1 MSRAERR
8 AVPSRTLADGLVLRG
23 ATPDDIDGLVSLYEK
38 AFGEQDGPDVRAF
51 LADPEILE
59 AWSLVCDGAKIASAI
74 GRIDHRMQ
82 LDGLEFVTAQ
92 IEYVATDDDYQRRGL
107 VAAQM
112 AWHHDACVDA
122 GIDVQMIGGIPYF
135 YRRFG
140 YGYGLEDCALFL
152 FDRARVEAVPAVA
165 HKVRRAAETDLGAI
179 LRLESERPTLGL
191 RVVRDERSW
200 QRVLRMCD
208 DNEWGDIFIAEDE
221 RGVAGWVRVFD
232 HPNEKRTFML
242 PSVARSADAVTE
254 LVRAALDRA
263 GDNMLIGFD
272 SPGTI
277 FADQLRVLGDPFVF
291 GLGYYVRIPD
301 PISFLETLRPVL
313 SQRLA
318 ESDLAA
324 ERGTV
329 EISLY
334 TYGIALDYDAGAVT
348 AVRKVGGVE
357 DPTDVDGIG
366 VAPDWFPALA
376 LGRWKATDLAK
387 RADDVLI
394 LRDHH
399 LMNVLFPY
407 RTSDVSG
414 DF

>member
-1 MSRAERR
+1 MLRAATE
-8 AVPSRTLADGLVLRG
+8 ADVDGL
-23 ATPDDIDGLVSLYEK
+23 AELYVD

-51 LADPEILE
+51 TEDPAILT
-59 AWSLVCDGAKIASAI
+59 AWSVVTDGPHVVSAI

-82 LDGLEFVTAQ
+82 LDGFEFDTAQ
-92 IEYVATDDDYQRRGL
+92 IEFVATDDDYQRRGL

-112 AWHHDACVDA
+112 AWHHDNCRDA

-140 YGYGLEDCALFL
+140 YGYGLEDAALFL
-152 FDRARVEAVPAVA
+152 FDRPRVDAAASTTSLTVRTARPD
-165 HKVRRAAETDLGAI
+165 DLGAI
-179 LRLESERPTLGL
+179 LRLEDERPTVGL

-200 QRVLRMCD
+200 RRALRMSD
-208 DNEWGDIFIAEDE
+208 QNPWADIFVAEDAA
-221 RGVAGWVRVFD
+221 GVVGWARVFD
-232 HPNEKRTFML
+232 HPNEKRMFLL
-242 PSVARSADAVTE
+242 PSVARTPDAVTA

-263 GDNMLIGFD
+263 GPHLLVGFD
-272 SPGTI
+272 SPGTV
-277 FADQLRVLGDPFVF
+277 FADQMRVLGDSFVY

-301 PISFLETLRPVL
+301 PIGFLDRMRPLL
-313 SQRLA
+313 SSRLA
-318 ESDLAA
+318 ASDLADA
-324 ERGTV
+324 SGSV

-334 TYGIALDYDAGAVT
+334 SSGIAIDYAAGEVSGI
-348 AVRKVGGVE
+348 RPIRGVE

-376 LGRWKATDLAK
+376 LGRWKATELAA
-387 RADDVLI
+387 RVDDVLI

-399 LMNVLFPY
+399 VMNVLFPH

>member
-1 MSRAERR
+1 MPDAGSR
-8 AVPSRTLADGLVLRG
+8 PLPDGLVLRG
-23 ATPDDIDGLVSLYEK
+23 ATPADVDDLAALYVR

-51 LADPEILE
+51 AADPAILS
-59 AWSLVCDGAKIASAI
+59 AWSVVSDGARIVSAI
-74 GRIDHRMQ
+74 GRIEHRMQ
-82 LDGLEFVTAQ
+82 YDGLEFDVAQ

-112 AWHHDACVDA
+112 SWHHDACRDA
-122 GIDVQMIGGIPYF
+122 GLDVQMIGGIPYF

-140 YGYGLEDCALFL
+140 YGYGLEDASLFL
-152 FDRARVEAVPAVA
+152 FDRARVDAAPADPA
-165 HKVRRAAETDLGAI
+165 LRVRTATADDLDAI
-179 LRLESERPTLGL
+179 LRLETERPTLGL

-200 QRVLRMCD
+200 ERALRRCD
-208 DNEWGDIFIAEDE
+208 KNPWAEIFVAEDDA
-221 RGVAGWVRVFD
+221 GVVGWARVFD
-232 HPNEKRTFML
+232 HPNEKRMFL
-242 PSVARSADAVTE
+242 FPSVARTRDAVTV
-254 LVRAALDRA
+254 LVRAALERA

-272 SPGTI
+272 SPGTM
-277 FADQLRVLGDPFVF
+277 FADQLRVLGDGFVY

-301 PISFLETLRPVL
+301 PVGFLERLRPVL

-318 ESDLAA
+318 RSDLATA
-324 ERGTV
+324 HGSV

-334 TYGIALDYDAGAVT
+334 TYGIAIDYADGEVT
-348 AVRKVGGVE
+348 AVRRVAGVE

-366 VAPDWFPALA
+366 VAPDWFPALVF
-376 LGRWKATDLAK
+376 GRCKATDLAK
-387 RADDVLI
+387 RVDDVLI

-399 LMNVLFPY
+399 LMNVLFPH

>member
-1 MSRAERR
+1 MSPVTSDR
-8 AVPSRTLADGLVLRG
+8 PGSRTLADGLVLRA
-23 ATPDDIDGLVSLYEK
+23 ATAADVDDLARLYTD

-51 LADPEILE
+51 TEDPAVLA
-59 AWSLVCDGAKIASAI
+59 AWSVVSDGPRVVSAI

-82 LDGLEFVTAQ
+82 LDGFEFDTAQ
-92 IEYVATDDDYQRRGL
+92 IEFVATDDSYQRRGL

-112 AWHHDACVDA
+112 AWHHDNCREA

-140 YGYGLEDCALFL
+140 YGYGLEDASLFL
-152 FDRARVEAVPAVA
+152 FDRARVDAAPTGALT
-165 HKVRRAAETDLGAI
+165 VRTARPDDLGAI
-179 LRLESERPTLGL
+179 LRLEDERPRHGL

-200 QRVLRMCD
+200 GRALRMSD
-208 DNEWGDIFIAEDE
+208 ENPWADIFVAEDVH
-221 RGVAGWVRVFD
+221 GLVGWARVFD
-232 HPNEKRTFML
+232 HPNEQRMFLL
-242 PSVARSADAVTE
+242 PSVARTPDAVTA

-263 GDNMLIGFD
+263 GAHMLIGFD
-272 SPGTI
+272 SPGTV
-277 FADQLRVLGDPFVF
+277 FSEQLRTLGDSFVY

-301 PISFLETLRPVL
+301 PIGFLDRLRPIL
-313 SQRLA
+313 SERLA
-318 ESDLAA
+318 GSDLADTA
-324 ERGTV
+324 GSL

-334 TYGIALDYDAGAVT
+334 HSGIAIDYAQGEVISI
-348 AVRKVGGVE
+348 RPIPGVE

-366 VAPDWFPALA
+366 VAPDWFPALV

-387 RADDVLI
+387 RVDDVLI

-399 LMNVLFPY
+399 LMNVLFPQ
-407 RTSDVSG
+407 RSSDVSG